1 MGSEVEA
8 TGKGNMKLILLIAA
22 CWLASAQGY
31 GDGMANM
38 MSTCLDS
45 SELAMRFMS
54 SSVVYNDMQNAVG
67 VCMGM
72 RKSKKKSKK
81 KGKEEEKKK
90 SKKSSKKGKEE
101 EKKKSKKTSK
111 KGQDEKKNKIKKTSY
126 KPS

>member
-8 TGKGNMKLILLIAA
+8 TDKGNMKLILLIAA

-72 RKSKKKSKK
+72 RKSKKTSK
-81 KGKEEEKKK
+81 KEEEKPSKGKSK
-90 SKKSSKKGKEE
+90 SKK
-101 EKKKSKKTSK
+101 EKTMTLANPKAK
-111 KGQDEKKNKIKKTSY
+111 
-126 KPS
+126 

>member
-8 TGKGNMKLILLIAA
+8 TGKGDMKLILLIAA
-22 CWLASAQGY
+22 CWLASVQGY
-31 GDGMANM
+31 GNGMANM

-72 RKSKKKSKK
+72 RKSKKKSK
-81 KGKEEEKKK
+81 EK
-90 SKKSSKKGKEE
+90 

-111 KGQDEKKNKIKKTSY
+111 KPSKKEEE
-126 KPS
+126 KPSKG

>member
-1 MGSEVEA
+1 MGEA
-8 TGKGNMKLILLIAA
+8 TGKGDMKLILLIAA

-31 GDGMANM
+31 GNGMANM

-72 RKSKKKSKK
+72 RKSKKKNKK
-81 KGKEEEKKK
+81 KGKKK
-90 SKKSSKKGKEE
+90 SKKSSKKGKGE

-111 KGQDEKKNKIKKTSY
+111 K
-126 KPS
+126 P

>member
-1 MGSEVEA
+1 MGEA
-8 TGKGNMKLILLIAA
+8 TGKGDMKLILLIAA

-31 GDGMANM
+31 GNGMANM

-72 RKSKKKSKK
+72 RKSKKKNKK

-90 SKKSSKKGKEE
+90 SQKSSKKSKEEE
-101 EKKKSKKTSK
+101 EKKKQKDIEETKQ
-111 KGQDEKKNKIKKTSY
+111 KGR
-126 KPS
+126 